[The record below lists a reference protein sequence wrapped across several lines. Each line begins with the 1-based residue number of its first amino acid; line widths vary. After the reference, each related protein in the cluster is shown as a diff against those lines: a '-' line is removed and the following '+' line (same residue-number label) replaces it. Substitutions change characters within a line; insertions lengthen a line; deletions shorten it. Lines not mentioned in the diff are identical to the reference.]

1 MLGKIILS
9 TLIAGLLA
17 GFVMAGIQHVRLTP
31 LILAAE
37 VYESPETEAIAE
49 ASKPCVD
56 TMPGMK
62 MCRDEGP
69 EHNPNAWQPEDGWQ
83 RTLST
88 SAASLLTGAG
98 FAVLMVGI
106 SMLLNIPI
114 TKQNGLIWGVCGFIA
129 VALAPAIGLPPELPG
144 MLAADL
150 HSRQIW
156 WVATIFLTGL
166 AIYFW
171 LFARDYWWR
180 IAAIIFA
187 IAPQFF
193 TPISTAKTEGNL
205 PASLAAEFASSSLA
219 ANLAMW
225 LAIGYFVSAAL
236 DRYQKDIASL

>member
-9 TLIAGLLA
+9 TIIAGLLA

-49 ASKPCVD
+49 ASKPCVE

-62 MCRDEGP
+62 MCADEGH

-88 SAASLLTGAG
+88 TTASVLTGAG
-98 FAVLMVGI
+98 FAVLMLGVSLFTNI
-106 SMLLNIPI
+106 SI
-114 TKQNGLIWGVCGFIA
+114 TKLNGLMWGVCGFIA
-129 VALAPAIGLPPELPG
+129 VSLAPSFGLAPELPG
-144 MLAADL
+144 MPAADL

-156 WVATIFLTGL
+156 WVVTILATGT

-171 LFARDYWWR
+171 LFAKDNWWR
-180 IAAIIFA
+180 AAAILFA

-193 TPISTAKTEGNL
+193 APSSMEKTEGNL

-219 ANLAMW
+219 ANFIMW
-225 LAIGYFVSAAL
+225 LAIGYFVSVAL
-236 DRYQKDIASL
+236 DRFQKDIAKL